1 MQSFIISHSSCAEQ
15 YGDMSSDGENNT
27 VNIWFTVVWSYYVQ
41 MMGYWEKIVTK
52 PYVVSKEAHACVLC
66 HGEKSSSILPG
77 QKRYCPFCE
86 GPLFGLFGTGVT
98 VAPLSG
104 YAKPE
109 ECASYRPLA
118 YAHNRRRDARFSIKT
133 NMPTSSA
140 LNVMMN
146 YYCIALIALY
156 SS

>member
-1 MQSFIISHSSCAEQ
+1 M
-15 YGDMSSDGENNT
+15 YGFRFVRVDAFRSSDSDSDSEALYLAHL
-27 VNIWFTVVWSYYVQ
+27 VWSYYFQ
-41 MMGYWEKIVTK
+41 MMGYWEKLLPSHMWYQKKRT
-52 PYVVSKEAHACVLC
+52 HVLF
-66 HGEKSSSILPG
+66 EMVKSPLRSSLG
-77 QKRYCPFCE
+77 KKSYCPFSE

-98 VAPLSG
+98 VAPQSG
-104 YAKPE
+104 YAKPDL
-109 ECASYRPLA
+109 CLSCSPLA
-118 YAHNRRRDARFSIKT
+118 YALNRQRYARFSIKT

>member
-1 MQSFIISHSSCAEQ
+1 MWYQKKHTHVLFEMVKSPLRFSL
-15 YGDMSSDGENNT
+15 GKK
-27 VNIWFTVVWSYYVQ
+27 SYCQ
-41 MMGYWEKIVTK
+41 F
-52 PYVVSKEAHACVLC
+52 S
-66 HGEKSSSILPG
+66 
-77 QKRYCPFCE
+77 E

-104 YAKPE
+104 YAKPD

-118 YAHNRRRDARFSIKT
+118 YAQNRQRDARFSIKT

>member
-1 MQSFIISHSSCAEQ
+1 MKSPLRSSL
-15 YGDMSSDGENNT
+15 G
-27 VNIWFTVVWSYYVQ
+27 
-41 MMGYWEKIVTK
+41 K
-52 PYVVSKEAHACVLC
+52 
-66 HGEKSSSILPG
+66 KS
-77 QKRYCPFCE
+77 YCPFCE
-86 GPLFGLFGTGVT
+86 GPLFGLFETGVT

-104 YAKPE
+104 YAKPD
-109 ECASYRPLA
+109 ECPSGCPLA
-118 YAHNRRRDARFSIKT
+118 YALNRQRDGRFSIKT